1 MELILKEDVKN
12 LGYKN
17 DTVVVKPG
25 FARNFLIPQ
34 GLAVMATDSQKKILA
49 ENIRQAAH
57 KLEKIRLDA
66 INLANNIGEL
76 SLTLATKA
84 GESGKIFGKITSLQ
98 VADALKVRG
107 FDVDRKRIEFT
118 EEIKNLGTYQVTLN
132 LHREVKHSIIVNVVE
147 E

>member
-17 DTVVVKPG
+17 DTVIVKPG

-34 GLAVMATDSQKKILA
+34 GLAVVATESQKKILA

-57 KLEKIRLDA
+57 KLEKVRLDA
-66 INLANNIGEL
+66 ENLANNIGEL
-76 SLTLATKA
+76 TLTLTTRA

-98 VADALKVRG
+98 VADALKARG
-107 FDVDRKRIEFT
+107 YDVDRKRIDCT
-118 EEIKNLGTYQVTLN
+118 EEIKNLGTYTVNLN
-132 LHREVKHSIIVNVVE
+132 LHREVKHSVIVNVVE

>member
-17 DTVVVKPG
+17 DTVIVKPG

-34 GLAVMATDSQKKILA
+34 GLAVVATESQKKILA

-57 KLEKIRLDA
+57 KLEKVRLDA
-66 INLANNIGEL
+66 ENLANNIGEL
-76 SLTLATKA
+76 TLTLTTRA

-98 VADALKVRG
+98 VADALKARG
-107 FDVDRKRIEFT
+107 YDVDRKRIDFT
-118 EEIKNLGTYQVTLN
+118 EEIKNLGTYTVNLN
-132 LHREVKHSIIVNVVE
+132 LHREVKHSVIVNVVE